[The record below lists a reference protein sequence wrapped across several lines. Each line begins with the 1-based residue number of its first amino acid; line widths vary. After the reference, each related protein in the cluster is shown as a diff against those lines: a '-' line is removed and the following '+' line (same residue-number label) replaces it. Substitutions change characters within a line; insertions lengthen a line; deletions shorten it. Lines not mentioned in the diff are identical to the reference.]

1 MINAYCLGANN
12 VDIYRHI
19 ERVFAGGIPFNVA
32 VNIVRT
38 GNKASVAT
46 IVGND
51 ELGKLQ
57 IDSCVANGVDTSHI
71 QVRDGQT
78 GWCWIKVK
86 DGDRVFGVSGGTIR
100 DINTVDADMTRPGL
114 TGEYDLIYINAEAE
128 YTEEALELMREGDVP
143 IVRDFTN
150 YWKPEDLAAFAGI
163 VDYYYMSFDGHEE
176 NVEEVLKTC
185 VHEYGAKMAVGT
197 MGMNGSLVYNG
208 RRFYRQKAFAIKPV
222 DTLGAGDT
230 FLSTFTSLYFNG
242 RKLLRNY
249 ENVTGWGDGN
259 EHVMECEDKLIE
271 HALSY
276 AAMGG
281 AYACMSEGCY
291 GFSIPYDHSLIS
303 RSNIDIEKAVAYFDA
318 L

>member
-19 ERVFAGGIPFNVA
+19 ERVFAGGIPFNAA

-46 IVGND
+46 VVGDD

-57 IDSCVANGVDTSHI
+57 IDSCIANGVDTSHI
-71 QVRDGQT
+71 QVKEGQT

-86 DGDRVFGVSGGTIR
+86 NGDRVFGVSGGTIR
-100 DINTVDADMTRPGL
+100 DINTVDAEMAKPGL

-128 YTEEALELMREGDVP
+128 YTDECLQLLREGNVP
-143 IVRDFTN
+143 VIRDFTN
-150 YWKPEDLAAFAGI
+150 YWKMEDLESFAGI
-163 VDYYYMSFDGHEE
+163 VDYYYMSFDGHDED
-176 NVEEVLKTC
+176 VQEVLKKC
-185 VHEYGAKMAVGT
+185 VHEYGATFAVGT
-197 MGMNGSLVYNG
+197 MGMDGSWAYNG
-208 RRFYRQKAFAIKPV
+208 RKFYRQKAFAIKPV

-230 FLSTFTSLYFNG
+230 FLSTFTSLYFG
-242 RKLLRNY
+242 GMQLLDNY
-249 ENVTGWGDGN
+249 KKATGWGSDN
-259 EHVMECEDKLIE
+259 EHVQECEDKLIE
-271 HALSY
+271 HAMSF
-276 AAMGG
+276 AAMAG

-291 GFSIPYDHSLIS
+291 GFSMPYDHSLIS
-303 RSNIDIEKAVAYFDA
+303 RSNINIDEAVAYFDS

>member
-46 IVGND
+46 VVGND
-51 ELGKLQ
+51 ELRILLV
-57 IDSCVANGVDTSHI
+57 DTCAANGGDASPI

-78 GWCWIKVK
+78 GWCWFNVK
-86 DGDRVFGVSGGTIR
+86 DGDSVFGVFGGTIR
-100 DINTVDADMTRPGL
+100 DINTVDAEMTRPGL

-128 YTEEALELMREGDVP
+128 YTDEALQLMKEGTVP

-150 YWKPEDLAAFAGI
+150 YWVPEDLEKFAGI
-163 VDYYYMSFDGHEE
+163 VDYYYMSFDGHDEDVKE
-176 NVEEVLKTC
+176 TLKTC
-185 VHEYGAKMAVGT
+185 VHKYGAKMAIGT
-197 MGMNGSLVYNG
+197 MGMEGSWLYNG
-208 RRFYRQKAFAIKPV
+208 RKFYRQEAFAIKPV

-230 FLSTFTSLYFNG
+230 FLSTFTSLYFGG
-242 RKLLRNY
+242 RKLLTNY
-249 ENVTGWGDGN
+249 ENVTGWGDDN
-259 EHVMECEDKLIE
+259 EHVQECEDKLIA

-291 GFSIPYDHSLIS
+291 GFSMPYDHSLIS
-303 RSNIDIEKAVAYFDA
+303 RSNIDIEKAIEYFDA